1 MLGCNRAQ
9 CMSRVVSADRAGQH
23 RPQCMCRVA
32 QSASRH
38 INCME
43 HLSLAVLTIVEGLD
57 PLDGEDRYI
66 VSKRMLGLETKDSL
80 NIRPN

>member
-9 CMSRVVSADRAGQH
+9 CMDREA
-23 RPQCMCRVA
+23 R
-32 QSASRH
+32 SASRH
-38 INCME
+38 VNCMGD
-43 HLSLAVLTIVEGLD
+43 LSLAVLTIVEGLD

-66 VSKRMLGLETKDSL
+66 VTKRMFGLEIKDSL